1 MESLLSRFAN
11 FSPERMQDVGPGPF
25 LVLLVASVLS
35 SLVVTVLYQRFYSS
49 RETGSEVYLSF
60 PLLGLSVTAIF
71 ITIQFSL
78 PLSLG
83 LLGALSI
90 VRFRTAIKAPE
101 EIGFIMLLV
110 ACSLACATFN
120 LLLLGM
126 MLVVAWLTLV
136 LRRFL
141 PGGRS
146 AEGSGEASLLLTVP
160 AAAWA
165 SRVGAHPGHRAA
177 GAGTLRGGKRHSRRR
192 RRRPDDAVP
201 RSAGARGD
209 ARDRAARDGS
219 VACFLGGLS
228 SAGRLVIGR

>member
-126 MLVVAWLTLV
+126 MLGVAWLTLV

-146 AEGSGEASLLLTVP
+146 AEGPGEASLLLTVP
-160 AAAWA
+160 ADAWRGESERILTA
-165 SRVGAHPGHRAA
+165 VRQGLARCVVESVTHGGDDVVLTMRFRDQPERVGALESALRAMVPLRAFSAVFHRPG
-177 GAGTLRGGKRHSRRR
+177 GW
-192 RRRPDDAVP
+192 
-201 RSAGARGD
+201 
-209 ARDRAARDGS
+209 
-219 VACFLGGLS
+219 
-228 SAGRLVIGR
+228 